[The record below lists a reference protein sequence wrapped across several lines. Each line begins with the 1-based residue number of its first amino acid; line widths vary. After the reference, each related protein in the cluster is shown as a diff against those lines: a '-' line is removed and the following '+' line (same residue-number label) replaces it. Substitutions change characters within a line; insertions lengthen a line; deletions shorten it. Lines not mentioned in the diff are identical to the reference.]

1 MSKSVN
7 KNAVDIYFKNLRE
20 YIDDNRIGGGV
31 EFLKEIKTELLY
43 LLLMNG
49 QSGGG
54 KLSKIFI
61 QHCNDSINYCNLLE
75 SKILLSESVN
85 RVSDPTYEQMV
96 DYIKSVF
103 GDDVDEFD
111 LNGGIYYFASHY
123 YDGQTSNL
131 YRAIHQ
137 TGYKPGVMSKEPM
150 SFTDYEYVYL
160 LYNIKYDIDD
170 YEKYE
175 DDELPDDM
183 RFVVKKSQVMQDGG
197 GIDRDDLEA
206 LMVEYISEVTG
217 YAVDSYEFRLIS
229 SSVVEGENDTMN
241 AVYRALINKF
251 ASVSFDVGG
260 KHDELPP
267 GEHHELPPGIKET
280 KTNMNENTISISE
293 VKNLINEVI
302 AETLQQ
308 EVGAVDYN
316 DYEPNA
322 SKDGVAGDYLADMK
336 QTVDQLIKQVET
348 ETGDYD
354 KAYDRLVKI
363 YKQLTN
369 AIDNPRLSKIEK
381 EKLEHDYEGLL
392 GNIHRT
398 IGGGGGG
405 SEKFYVAEALN
416 DKNKQLIIKWVNEMG
431 TRKAAIRMIDSIL
444 KRKVGLG
451 TDDLADTSTFAD
463 GVDSVEEALQ
473 QSDYDGA
480 YNIAY
485 DTAQSMIEEEGGEGL
500 FEVEGNSGKF
510 SVYYQEKN
518 PSSVSKSGGWRIA
531 KTFINKIA
539 AEKFAKDPVNKK
551 EYGEMYVDKYDPEYD
566 GLDESLFECGSW
578 NEAIKHPMFKEA
590 VLTEKAPPGMEKW
603 IKANKA
609 NFIKKYGAKK
619 GMSVLY
625 ATAWKMFYNK
635 KGK

>member
-20 YIDDNRIGGGV
+20 YIDDNRIDGGV

-43 LLLMNG
+43 LLLKNG

-123 YDGQTSNL
+123 HHGQTSNL
-131 YRAIHQ
+131 YRAISQ
-137 TGYKPGVMSKEPM
+137 SGYKPGAMSKEPV
-150 SFTDYEYVYL
+150 SFTDYEYTYL

-175 DDELPDDM
+175 NDELPDSM
-183 RFVVKKSQVMQDGG
+183 RFVVKKSQVVQDGG
-197 GIDRDDLEA
+197 GMDRDDLEA
-206 LMVEYISEVTG
+206 LMTEYISEVTG
-217 YAVDSYEFRLIS
+217 YIVDSYEFRLIS
-229 SSVVEGENDTMN
+229 SSVVEGDNDVMN

-267 GEHHELPPGIKET
+267 GEHHELPPGIKEQN
-280 KTNMNENTISISE
+280 TNMNEKTISILE
-293 VKNLINEVI
+293 VKDLINEVI

-308 EVGAVDYN
+308 EVGSIDYD
-316 DYEPNA
+316 DYEPIA
-322 SKDGVAGDYLADMK
+322 SKDDFAGEWLSDTQNELEYCINRVKKDNDPDGKYADKMLKLAAKVEDY
-336 QTVDQLIKQVET
+336 IE
-348 ETGDYD
+348 
-354 KAYDRLVKI
+354 
-363 YKQLTN
+363 
-369 AIDNPRLSKIEK
+369 NPNVSQK
-381 EKLEHDYEGLL
+381 EKDVINKDSKWDELLGFVHDY
-392 GNIHRT
+392 RMS
-398 IGGGGGG
+398 GGG
-405 SEKFYVAEALN
+405 SEKMYVAE
-416 DKNKQLIIKWVNEMG
+416 G
-431 TRKAAIRMIDSIL
+431 
-444 KRKVGLG
+444 
-451 TDDLADTSTFAD
+451 DLT
-463 GVDSVEEALQ
+463 
-473 QSDYDGA
+473 
-480 YNIAY
+480 
-485 DTAQSMIEEEGGEGL
+485 
-500 FEVEGNSGKF
+500 
-510 SVYYQEKN
+510 
-518 PSSVSKSGGWRIA
+518 
-531 KTFINKIA
+531 
-539 AEKFAKDPVNKK
+539 
-551 EYGEMYVDKYDPEYD
+551 
-566 GLDESLFECGSW
+566 ECGSW

-609 NFIKKYGAKK
+609 KFIKKYGDKK